1 MCISVARTVVLY
13 EPEFGGVAVCGV
25 VHGTVVE
32 GELVLRAGRT
42 ALEQNDVSDEPP
54 SGDLHAALLTHCSTE
69 RDRGST

>member
-1 MCISVARTVVLY
+1 MRTVVHY
-13 EPEFGGVAVCGV
+13 ELDVGGVAVCGV
-25 VHGTVVE
+25 VHAAVVG
-32 GELVLRAGRT
+32 GEPVLRAGRT